1 MNITYQHG
9 ENSYHLNLEGGGDG
23 AYTITINGTAYEIH
37 ATALHHGAWLITWD
51 GGREVVYTAQN
62 GAERYAHADGRS
74 MTLTQ
79 PSPQTRKRKRA
90 GGGDDLT
97 AQMPGKVVDVL
108 VATGDAVKK
117 GQTLVLLEAMKME
130 IRVSAPHDGVI
141 KGVYAQKGDVV
152 ERGQR
157 LVEIGE

>member
-1 MNITYQHG
+1 MNVTYQHG
-9 ENSYHLNLEGGGDG
+9 DTIYHIHLEKGGDDT
-23 AYTITINGTAYEIH
+23 YTITINGTAYEVQ
-37 ATALHHGAWLITWD
+37 ATQLRSGAWLIAWE

-62 GAERYAHADGRS
+62 GVERYAHATGRS
-74 MTLTQ
+74 VTLIQ
-79 PSPQTRKRKRA
+79 PSPQMRKRKRV

-108 VATGDAVKK
+108 VTTGDAVKK

>member
-9 ENSYHLNLEGGGDG
+9 ETIYHLNLEKGGGG
-23 AYTITINGTAYEIH
+23 AYTVTINGTAHEIF
-37 ATALHHGAWLITWD
+37 ATSLTDGAWLIQWD
-51 GGREVVYTAQN
+51 GGREVVHTARN
-62 GAERYAHADGRS
+62 GGERYAHAEGGNF
-74 MTLTQ
+74 TLTQ
-79 PSPQTRKRKRA
+79 PTPQTRKRKRA

-108 VATGDAVKK
+108 VAVGDIVKK

-130 IRVSAPHDGVI
+130 IRASAPNDGKI
-141 KGVYAQKGDVV
+141 KAVYVQKGDVID
-152 ERGQR
+152 RGQR

>member
-9 ENSYHLNLEGGGDG
+9 ENSYHLNLEAGGDG

-51 GGREVVYTAQN
+51 GGREVVYTAHN